1 MSSRTPDLSREQLD
15 KAVVAL
21 LKYVG
26 HQQEESNN
34 LLDEDDYIH
43 LTVALAKT
51 PTGPRKDKPVRIAL
65 PNPIYTFDGAEVC
78 LFVKDHK
85 GQQHYK
91 AAKKRVRQEKIA
103 GVSKVIGISKL
114 RTKYE
119 PFEAKRTLCNS
130 FDLFVA
136 DDRIIPSL
144 PKLLGKHFFKK
155 KKSPIPV
162 DLTSKDWAA
171 QIGKAVSGTYLRK
184 GLGSTLSIRAART
197 SMTPEQCVENVL
209 TVVTKLVEHIPKRW
223 SNVQALHLKTSDSA
237 ALPIYQRAPAMQVQI
252 GAHQQ

>member
-1 MSSRTPDLSREQLD
+1 MPAPPGLLSAAPKFSESPC
-15 KAVVAL
+15 VAAGE
-21 LKYVG
+21 G
-26 HQQEESNN
+26 H
-34 LLDEDDYIH
+34 
-43 LTVALAKT
+43 
-51 PTGPRKDKPVRIAL
+51 
-65 PNPIYTFDGAEVC
+65 
-78 LFVKDHK
+78 
-85 GQQHYK
+85 K

-144 PKLLGKHFFKK
+144 PKLLGQAQTLCSVFAPSCGRLCLCGVLVPSAAAAVPGPCPACCHGALAVKFATAVQCRAVDPAHMHAAPAGKHFFKK

-184 GLGSTLSIRAART
+184 GLGSTLSIRCQLQGPCN
-197 SMTPEQCVENVL
+197 SMTVAL
-209 TVVTKLVEHIPKRW
+209 ALKLACF
-223 SNVQALHLKTSDSA
+223 ALLAMCNRKTGVALATDKLMPAEFKVA
-237 ALPIYQRAPAMQVQI
+237 ATEADRNL
-252 GAHQQ
+252 